1 MYVYVYACVLD
12 TCELI
17 SNDSVDYGLADY
29 GLHGFENLSRTKDFF
44 CVSILRSVY
53 ILDTCELISNDY
65 ADCGLADYGLHGF
78 ETLSSIYF
86 FA

>member
-1 MYVYVYACVLD
+1 MLPTYKLQFIHCAPYTVCVYVYVYAVLYACVLD

-29 GLHGFENLSRTKDFF
+29 GLHGFE
-44 CVSILRSVY
+44 
-53 ILDTCELISNDY
+53 
-65 ADCGLADYGLHGF
+65 
-78 ETLSSIYF
+78 TLSSIYF

>member
-1 MYVYVYACVLD
+1 MQCQQESAFKALGGPAAGCVADIQVAVHCAPYTVCVYVYVYACVLD

-29 GLHGFENLSRTKDFF
+29 GLHGFENLSRTKHF
-44 CVSILRSVY
+44 
-53 ILDTCELISNDY
+53 
-65 ADCGLADYGLHGF
+65 
-78 ETLSSIYF
+78 F